1 MCAGES
7 LSRSYS
13 RGVCF
18 AASDASAAAAHVLMA
33 SYDFTSC
40 CRLPALHAALAD
52 NRERK
57 CAENHNDAARFFLK
71 LQSAFRYFQT
81 VTVSECR
88 LIKLL
93 LYILFEKCID
103 LLPLEMAS
111 RGNRRCAN
119 CTGTLSFPLSLN
131 SACWVSVSL
140 SSFLQSTA
148 QCY

>member
-13 RGVCF
+13 RGFVSRRATRPQLRVMC
-18 AASDASAAAAHVLMA
+18 SWRHTTSPAAADSRRSVLLSPIIGNESVPNITMTQHV
-33 SYDFTSC
+33 
-40 CRLPALHAALAD
+40 
-52 NRERK
+52 
-57 CAENHNDAARFFLK
+57 FFLK

-111 RGNRRCAN
+111 RGNRRCAS

-131 SACWVSVSL
+131 SACRLSASL